1 MLKRFCLLLA
11 IAGTMACNSSKKA
24 TGTTNDAGEAPLNI
38 LTKAEKKD
46 GWQLLFDG
54 STKTGWRIY
63 NSRTDGSAWKVD
75 SGALYY
81 DPAAKGPK
89 GEGTGELI
97 TVDSFENFHLKV
109 EWKLTE
115 GGNSGIIFLAREDLK
130 YRYAYQTGP
139 EMQIIDNDRHPD
151 AKNIKHRAADLYDF
165 VTAQPENAKP
175 IGQWNQVEIVLNK
188 GKLDLYQNG
197 VKVVST
203 IMWDD
208 NWAALKALSKFKNSS
223 DFGAFHKGHIVLQDH
238 GNKVY
243 FRNIKVKTL

>member
-1 MLKRFCLLLA
+1 MLKRFCYLLIISST
-11 IAGTMACNSSKKA
+11 IACSASKKT
-24 TGTTNDAGEAPLNI
+24 TGQVASNQ

-54 STKTGWRIY
+54 TTKNGWHIF
-63 NSRTDGSAWKVD
+63 NNRTDGSAWKVD
-75 SGALYY
+75 SGTLYY
-81 DPAAKGPK
+81 EPAARGPK
-89 GEGTGELI
+89 GEGSGELI
-97 TVDSFENFHLKV
+97 TTDSFENFHLKL

-115 GGNSGIIFLAREDLK
+115 GGNSGIIFLAREDSK
-130 YRYAYQTGP
+130 YRYAYITGP

-165 VTAQPENAKP
+165 ITAQPENARP
-175 IGQWNQVEIVLNK
+175 IGQWNEVEIVLNK

-203 IMWDD
+203 TMWDA
-208 NWAALKALSKFKNSS
+208 NWEAMKAQSKFKNTP
-223 DFGAFHKGHIVLQDH
+223 DFGAFKKGHIVLQDH

-243 FRNIKVKTL
+243 FRNIKVKNL